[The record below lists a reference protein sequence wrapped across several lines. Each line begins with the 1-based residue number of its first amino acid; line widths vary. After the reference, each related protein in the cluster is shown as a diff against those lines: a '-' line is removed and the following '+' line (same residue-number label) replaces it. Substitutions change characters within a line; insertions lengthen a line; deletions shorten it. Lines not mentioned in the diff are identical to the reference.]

1 MTAFTTKIMIGQRFL
16 FDPKDNSLVDQHSDD
31 DVIRLGSNESRVLCL
46 LIEEPGSVVSR
57 QQLHEYVWREQGF
70 EVDDSSLT
78 QAISTLRKLLKDPT
92 KSPEFIKTVPKRGY
106 QFISTA
112 VSLEP
117 KTVTESKL
125 ESISSASS
133 LVAESVSDASV
144 HVSKAPSAVASTEN
158 KTVHQNTTITD
169 KVATEEVPTKAAN
182 KLTPL
187 GWLLICIA
195 IILPIL
201 AFTKITPK
209 SSAFEQIAVYN
220 NVPVMVPTNHP
231 DISRWQPLIEK
242 CVNNYQQHHEGNKSP
257 VEVIATG
264 GQKNQLL
271 VLNYIHSTE
280 HLEENITVRLL
291 INQKEVTNVC
301 G

>member
-16 FDPKDNSLVDQHSDD
+16 FDPKDNSLIDQNSDD

-46 LIEEPGSVVSR
+46 LIEELGSVVSR

-112 VSLEP
+112 ESLEP
-117 KTVTESKL
+117 KSTVENKV
-125 ESISSASS
+125 ESINSASS
-133 LVAESVSDASV
+133 LAKENVSDVSETPISQDFSAI
-144 HVSKAPSAVASTEN
+144 HVEKKSAPKITKNAETTTSEHTQAKAPN
-158 KTVHQNTTITD
+158 KFS
-169 KVATEEVPTKAAN
+169 
-182 KLTPL
+182 PL
-187 GWLLICIA
+187 GWALIFIA

-201 AFTKITPK
+201 AFTKLTPK
-209 SSAFEQIAVYN
+209 SSAFEQVAVYN
-220 NVPVMVPTNHP
+220 NVPVMVPANHP

-242 CVNNYQQHHEGNKSP
+242 CVINYQQHHEGNKSP

-271 VLNYIHSTE
+271 VLNYIHSAE
-280 HLEENITVRLL
+280 HLEENLTVRLL
-291 INQKEVTNVC
+291 ISQKEVTNVC

>member
-117 KTVTESKL
+117 KHTTENKL
-125 ESISSASS
+125 ESIHSASS
-133 LVAESVSDASV
+133 LVAENVSSTSVQ
-144 HVSKAPSAVASTEN
+144 VSNAPSFSASPDANIAHKNTADTD
-158 KTVHQNTTITD
+158 KTVSEETPKKVQNKI
-169 KVATEEVPTKAAN
+169 
-182 KLTPL
+182 TPL
-187 GWLLICIA
+187 GWFLICIA

-201 AFTKITPK
+201 AFTQLTPK
-209 SSAFEQIAVYN
+209 SSAFEQVAVYN

-242 CVNNYQQHHEGNKSP
+242 CVNNYQQHHEGNKGP